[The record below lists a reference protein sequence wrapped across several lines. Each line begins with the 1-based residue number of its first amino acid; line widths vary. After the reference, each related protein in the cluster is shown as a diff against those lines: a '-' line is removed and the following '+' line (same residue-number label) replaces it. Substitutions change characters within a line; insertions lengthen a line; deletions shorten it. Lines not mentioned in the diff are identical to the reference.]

1 MIVFRQ
7 ILENFR
13 CFFKKRAINVAAS
26 LLWTETANATFVIR
40 SIPPNS
46 VKESVTFQKQ
56 ILNKRPLLKNNMA
69 GFHIVGNY
77 QTIFKPEHQKPF
89 RAIPERFCEVFPKKK
104 KQKN

>member
-1 MIVFRQ
+1 MVNLKICKMIVFRQ

-26 LLWTETANATFVIR
+26 LLWTETANATFVTR

-56 ILNKRPLLKNNMA
+56 ILNKRPFLKNNMA
-69 GFHIVGNY
+69 GFHILGNY
-77 QTIFKPEHQKPF
+77 LF
-89 RAIPERFCEVFPKKK
+89 RLLQDASG
-104 KQKN
+104 